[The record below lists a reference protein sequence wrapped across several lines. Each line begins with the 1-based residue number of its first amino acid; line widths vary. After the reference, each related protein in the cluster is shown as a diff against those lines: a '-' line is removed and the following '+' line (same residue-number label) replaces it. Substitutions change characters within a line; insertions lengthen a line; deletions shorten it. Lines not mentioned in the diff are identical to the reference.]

1 MDMDMDISHYFISK
15 LFKDSEFLQVLK
27 IVHIS
32 QKVEFSVKMSVI
44 VVVLTSRDIELK
56 ISLLKVSSES
66 IS

>member
-1 MDMDMDISHYFISK
+1 MDISHYYISK

-44 VVVLTSRDIELK
+44 VVVLT
-56 ISLLKVSSES
+56 
-66 IS
+66 

>member
-1 MDMDMDISHYFISK
+1 MDMDISHYFISK